1 MNRSNSLLRD
11 LLKAVR
17 WHRRL
22 LAGVSAAGA
31 VYFALAAVSPEPP
44 PTVAVLAAAH
54 DLPGGAVPT
63 TADLRTV
70 HLPAGVVPTGVLRP
84 GADLARRV
92 LVAPMRSGEPLTDA
106 RFLSPNALE
115 PGLVAYPLRLDDADI
130 VALLRVGD
138 RIDLYGA
145 TSTAAE
151 SAGLLADGV
160 RVIALPNTRASPTST
175 PGALVV
181 VAASPDTVAR
191 LAQASTNSRL
201 TVAISGKPASP

>member
-1 MNRSNSLLRD
+1 MNRSHSLFRD

-22 LAGVSAAGA
+22 LAGVSAAAA
-31 VYFALAAVSPEPP
+31 VYFALAAVSPEPS

-63 TADLRTV
+63 NGDLRTL
-70 HLPAGVVPTGVLRP
+70 HLPAGVLPTGVLRP
-84 GADLARRV
+84 GADLAKRV
-92 LVAPMRSGEPLTDA
+92 LAAPVRSGEPLTDA
-106 RFLSPNALE
+106 RFLSPSALG
-115 PGLVAYPLRLDDADI
+115 PDHVAYPLRLDDADI

-145 TSTAAE
+145 TSTGAD
-151 SAGLLADGV
+151 SAKLLADGI
-160 RVIALPNTRASPTST
+160 RVIALPSTRASPTNT

-181 VAASPDTVAR
+181 VAVSTETASQ
-191 LAQASTNSRL
+191 LAQAATNSRV
-201 TVAISGKPASP
+201 TVALTAAPGAP